1 MKNIVITLDGPSGAG
16 KTTLARMLAERLG
29 MLLLE
34 TGKLYR
40 ALAVYFI
47 RVSRYSDQI
56 GYDKIAKILEHVKIE
71 IGINYGTNVFF
82 ANNIDVT
89 DRLNDNTVSR
99 VASDLSAIPEV
110 REFLFGIQRKYV
122 EAGNVVLE
130 GRDTGTVI
138 APEADLKFYIDA
150 TIEFRAAVRTRELK
164 QMGQEVN
171 YEDVLIDIGKRD
183 WNDSHRKVAPLKC
196 PKDAIVIDTS
206 YRDLSEICDEIVEE
220 YVKLCKMFEIFKE
233 KPRIV

>member
-1 MKNIVITLDGPSGAG
+1 MKKIVITLDGPSGAG
-16 KTTLARMLAERLG
+16 KTTLARMLAERFG

-40 ALAVYFI
+40 ALAAYFHE
-47 RVSRYSDQI
+47 
-56 GYDKIAKILEHVKIE
+56 IAELDAKFDRESECPKLEKIE
-71 IGINYGTNVFF
+71 VDVKNTTGYVSDNRFLVNGIDLTEVLAYHH
-82 ANNIDVT
+82 
-89 DRLNDNTVSR
+89 VSQS
-99 VASDLSAIPEV
+99 ASRLSAIPEV
-110 REFLFGIQRKYV
+110 RKFLFGIQRKYV
-122 EAGNVVLE
+122 EAGDVVLE

-183 WNDSHRKVAPLKC
+183 WNDSHRKVAPLKR
-196 PKDAIVIDTS
+196 PLNSIAIDTS
-206 YRDLSEICDEIVEE
+206 YRDLAEICNEIAEG
-220 YVKLCKMFEIFKE
+220 YYKLYLPEN
-233 KPRIV
+233 RNV

>member
-1 MKNIVITLDGPSGAG
+1 MKKIVITLDGPSGAG

-40 ALAVYFI
+40 ALAVVVEEMHI
-47 RVSRYSDQI
+47 TPKTNWPWKQV
-56 GYDKIAKILEHVKIE
+56 LESIKIE
-71 IGINYGTNVFF
+71 IKKTATGNRFY
-82 ANNIDVT
+82 ANDTDVT
-89 DRLNDNTVSR
+89 NYLSYSNIST
-99 VASDLSAIPEV
+99 VASDISAIPEV

-164 QMGQEVN
+164 QMEQEVN

-206 YRDLSEICDEIVEE
+206 YRDLAEICDEIVEE
-220 YVKLCKMFEIFKE
+220 YVKLCKMFEVFKKE
-233 KPRIV
+233 PRVV

>member
-40 ALAVYFI
+40 ALAVYFVRI
-47 RVSRYSDQI
+47 SQYSEEI
-56 GYDKIAKILEHVKIE
+56 SYDKISKVLEHLTID
-71 IGINYGTNVFF
+71 IGVVNGTNVFF

-89 DRLNDNTVSR
+89 DKLNDNTISR
-99 VASDLSAIPEV
+99 IASDLSAIPEV

-164 QMGQEVN
+164 QNGGWDIIN

-206 YRDLSEICDEIVEE
+206 YRDLAEICGEIAVE
-220 YVKLCKMFEIFKE
+220 YYKLYLPERK
-233 KPRIV
+233 

>member
-40 ALAVYFI
+40 ALAVYFRSNHMYTDEVTKCEI
-47 RVSRYSDQI
+47 INELKHVEIKTVSVDGCNKFFVNDRDRTHELDNNVVSRI
-56 GYDKIAKILEHVKIE
+56 
-71 IGINYGTNVFF
+71 
-82 ANNIDVT
+82 
-89 DRLNDNTVSR
+89 
-99 VASDLSAIPEV
+99 ASDLSAIPEV
-110 REFLFGIQRKYV
+110 REFLFGIQKRYV

>member
-40 ALAVYFI
+40 ALAAGL
-47 RVSRYSDQI
+47 SKD
-56 GYDKIAKILEHVKIE
+56 GLDKTTIEQYLEVASVE
-71 IGINYGTNVFF
+71 IGNTTGNVEDNKFYV
-82 ANNIDVT
+82 NGEDVT
-89 DRLNDNTVSR
+89 NHLSNDWISKL
-99 VASDLSAIPEV
+99 ASDISAIPRV
-110 REFLFGIQRKYV
+110 RKFLFGIQRKYV

-220 YVKLCKMFEIFKE
+220 YVKLCKMFEVFKKE
-233 KPRIV
+233 PRVV

>member
-40 ALAVYFI
+40 ALAAGFNI
-47 RVSRYSDQI
+47 SGWSKAELDRFLE
-56 GYDKIAKILEHVKIE
+56 IAKID
-71 IGINYGTNVFF
+71 IGNTTGNVEDNRFYV
-82 ANNIDVT
+82 NGEDVT
-89 DRLNDNTVSR
+89 NCLAFPHISQL
-99 VASDLSAIPEV
+99 ASDLSAIPEV
-110 REFLFGIQRKYV
+110 REFLFGIQRRYV
-122 EAGNVVLE
+122 EDGNVVLE

-171 YEDVLIDIGKRD
+171 YEDMLIDIGKRD

-196 PKDAIVIDTS
+196 PKNAIVIDTS
-206 YRDLSEICDEIVEE
+206 YRDLAEICNEIAEE
-220 YVKLCKMFEIFKE
+220 YYKLYLPEN
-233 KPRIV
+233 RNV